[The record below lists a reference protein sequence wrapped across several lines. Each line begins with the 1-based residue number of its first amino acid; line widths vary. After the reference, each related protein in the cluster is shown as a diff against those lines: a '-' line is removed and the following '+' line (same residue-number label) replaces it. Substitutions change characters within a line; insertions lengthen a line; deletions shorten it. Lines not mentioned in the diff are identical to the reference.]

1 MSESFEEA
9 RARRH
14 GWPVRIF
21 PLGLEPPDDALDTMT
36 PSERV
41 ALVWE
46 LSARRWELSGHPLP
60 SYTRATIP
68 VRIVRS
74 E

>member
-9 RARRH
+9 RARRRS
-14 GWPVRIF
+14 WPVRIF
-21 PLGLEPPDDALDTMT
+21 PLGEEPLDDTLDTMT

-46 LSARRWELSGHPLP
+46 LTARMWELSGNPLP
-60 SYTRATIP
+60 SYTRATMP